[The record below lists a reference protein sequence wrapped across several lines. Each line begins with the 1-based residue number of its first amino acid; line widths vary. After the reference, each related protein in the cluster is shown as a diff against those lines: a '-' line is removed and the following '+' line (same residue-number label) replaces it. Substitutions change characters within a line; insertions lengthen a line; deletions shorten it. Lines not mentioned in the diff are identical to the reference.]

1 MNVSYI
7 LMVDVIIREASDKD
21 IPIILG
27 LLYDL
32 GRPKPQK
39 DSDVEA
45 FRKLVKK
52 YVTDLDKK
60 ILVAEFDDMKIVG
73 MVSIVFLSRLNQTTL
88 EMYIPELVVL
98 EKYQNQGIGKKL
110 INSCIVLA
118 KDKKCHRIRL
128 ESGNIRKK
136 SHQFYKHLGFEQSA
150 LSFTKNLTR
159 NKTLQQLQ
167 TQKKKLKSNLLKQ
180 KNNSKLNFFIILY
193 KIIP

>member
-1 MNVSYI
+1 
-7 LMVDVIIREASDKD
+7 MVNVIIREASDKD

-150 LSFTKNLTR
+150 LSFTKNL
-159 NKTLQQLQ
+159 N
-167 TQKKKLKSNLLKQ
+167 
-180 KNNSKLNFFIILY
+180 
-193 KIIP
+193 